1 LTDRQILILNQF
13 FDDIIICFDGDE
25 SGYKAALR
33 AAENS
38 IKELQPEKQISFL
51 FLPDG
56 EDPDS
61 YANKNGKA
69 NFIDFTKQSKISI
82 HQFIFNHYKSQTSND
97 PSSMAIFE
105 KKLRS
110 VAATIKDDY
119 IKKYVLEFFLEKISS
134 LTPHSNVGKKQF
146 YVKKVKS
153 LDSTKKHFNESKLIS
168 GVEIKEFSLLYL
180 IMNNLDIIQENIHL
194 IEDIK
199 LFSAEN
205 KIIFESLLSKLKS
218 GEKLTLENLSLDTQI
233 IEKIFKF
240 ASIKHILNNNQDDQN
255 KIFELLDEI
264 SKDLKNYDLE
274 FRIEQLES
282 KFSKDLSESTFDE
295 IRELKKQKNIN

>member
-1 LTDRQILILNQF
+1 
-13 FDDIIICFDGDE
+13 
-25 SGYKAALR
+25 
-33 AAENS
+33 
-38 IKELQPEKQISFL
+38 
-51 FLPDG
+51 
-56 EDPDS
+56 
-61 YANKNGKA
+61 
-69 NFIDFTKQSKISI
+69 
-82 HQFIFNHYKSQTSND
+82 ND

-110 VAATIKDDY
+110 VAATIKDDF

-134 LTPHSNVGKKQF
+134 LTPHSNIGKKQF
-146 YVKKVKS
+146 YIKKVKS
-153 LDSTKKHFNESKLIS
+153 LDSTKKHFNESKSIS

-205 KIIFESLLSKLKS
+205 KLIFESLLSKLKS
-218 GEKLTLENLSLDTQI
+218 GEKLTLENLSLDSQI

-255 KIFELLDEI
+255 KMFELLDEI